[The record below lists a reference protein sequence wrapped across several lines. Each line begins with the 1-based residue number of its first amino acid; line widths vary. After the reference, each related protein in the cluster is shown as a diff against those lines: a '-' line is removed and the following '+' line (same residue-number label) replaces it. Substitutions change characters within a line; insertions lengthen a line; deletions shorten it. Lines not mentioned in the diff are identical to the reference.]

1 MTSISTLLPTYATID
16 LAALAYNLSQI
27 KRCLSPTC
35 DIMAIV
41 KANAYGHG
49 AVETA
54 HALARQGIKRFA
66 VASLD
71 EGIALRHAGLS
82 ASIVV
87 LGALLEDQ
95 VPDLLAHQLTPVISD
110 GHILPTLAK
119 AARSQPAPYPI
130 HLKVETG
137 MGRLGFSP
145 EELLSLLDDP
155 ILRNPLQI
163 EGLMT
168 HLADAD
174 GTDSAFTER
183 QLGIFRSMLEQARQ
197 HGLTIPFLHTANSA
211 AIVRFPD
218 AHFSLVRPGLML
230 YGYHTLPPSISA
242 PNLKPVL
249 SLQSTIVQLRSIPS
263 GGTVS
268 YNRTFVAQRPTRI
281 AVLPIGYADGY
292 SRRLSYR
299 GSVLIQ
305 GRRAPIIG
313 LVCMDMIMIDVTD
326 LGPVRVGEIVTLIGQ
341 QGGESIWADEV
352 ADWIDTIPYE
362 ILCGIGPRVPRI
374 YETAARDERDHE

>member
-1 MTSISTLLPTYATID
+1 
-16 LAALAYNLSQI
+16 
-27 KRCLSPTC
+27 
-35 DIMAIV
+35 MAVV

-54 HALARQGIKRFA
+54 HALARQGIERFA

-87 LGALLEDQ
+87 LGALLDNQ
-95 VPDLLAHQLTPVISD
+95 VPDLVAHRLTPVISD
-110 GHILPTLAK
+110 GRILPTLAM
-119 AARSQPAPYPI
+119 AARSHPAPYPI

-145 EELLSLLDDP
+145 EELLSLLTDP
-155 ILRNPLQI
+155 IFRTPLQI

-183 QLGIFRSMLEQARQ
+183 QLGVYRSMLAQIKQR
-197 HGLTIPFLHTANSA
+197 GFTVPLLHAANSA
-211 AIVRFPD
+211 AIVRFPES
-218 AHFSLVRPGLML
+218 HFSLVRPGIML
-230 YGYHTLPPSISA
+230 YGYHTLPPSIPA
-242 PNLKPVL
+242 PDLKPVL
-249 SLQSTIVQLRSIPS
+249 SLQSTIVQLRNIPR

-268 YNRTFVAQRPTRI
+268 YNRTFVAERPTRI

-292 SRRLSYR
+292 SRRLSHR

-305 GRRAPIIG
+305 GRRAPIVG
-313 LVCMDMIMIDVTD
+313 LVCMDMIMVDVTD
-326 LGPVRVGEIVTLIGQ
+326 LGPVQAGETVMLIGH
-341 QGGESIWADEV
+341 QGKESIWADEV
-352 ADWIDTIPYE
+352 SGWMDTIPYE
-362 ILCGIGPRVPRI
+362 VLCGIGPRVPRL
-374 YETAARDERDHE
+374 YESA

>member
-1 MTSISTLLPTYATID
+1 MTSNSTLLPTYATIH
-16 LAALAYNLSQI
+16 LAALAHNLSQI
-27 KRCLSPTC
+27 KRYLSHDC
-35 DIMAIV
+35 DIMAVV

-54 HALARQGIKRFA
+54 QALSHQGIERFA

-71 EGIALRHAGLS
+71 EGITLRHADLS
-82 ASIVV
+82 ASIIV
-87 LGALLEDQ
+87 LGAPLEEQ
-95 VPDLLAHQLTPVISD
+95 VPDLVAYRLTPVVSD
-110 GHILPTLAK
+110 GLILPSLAK

-130 HLKVETG
+130 HLKLETG
-137 MGRLGFSP
+137 MGRLGLSP

-155 ILRNPLQI
+155 ILRGPLHI

-183 QLGIFRSMLEQARQ
+183 QLGLFRSLVEQIQQR
-197 HGLTIPFLHTANSA
+197 GLTIPLLHTANSA

-218 AHFSLVRPGLML
+218 THFSLVRPGIML
-230 YGYHTLPPSISA
+230 YGYHTLPPSIPA
-242 PNLKPVL
+242 PDLKPVL
-249 SLQSTIVQLRSIPS
+249 SLQSTIVQLRSIPR

-268 YNRTFVAQRPTRI
+268 YNGTFVAKRPTRI

-292 SRRLSYR
+292 SRRLSHR
-299 GSVLIQ
+299 ASVLIQ

-326 LGPVRVGEIVTLIGQ
+326 FGPVQVGETVTLIGQ
-341 QGGESIWADEV
+341 QGQESIQADEV
-352 ADWIDTIPYE
+352 SSWMDTIPYE
-362 ILCGIGPRVPRI
+362 VLCGIGPRVPRL
-374 YETAARDERDHE
+374 YESA

>member
-1 MTSISTLLPTYATID
+1 MTSNFTLLPTYATIY
-16 LAALAYNLSQI
+16 LAALAHNLSQI
-27 KRCLSPTC
+27 KRYLSPDC
-35 DIMAIV
+35 DIMAVV

-54 HALARQGIKRFA
+54 QALSHQGIERFA

-71 EGIALRHAGLS
+71 EGITLRHADLS
-82 ASIVV
+82 ASIIV
-87 LGALLEDQ
+87 LGAPLEEQ
-95 VPDLLAHQLTPVISD
+95 VPDLVAYRLTPVVSD
-110 GHILPTLAK
+110 GLILPSLAK

-130 HLKVETG
+130 HLKLETG
-137 MGRLGFSP
+137 MGRLGLSP
-145 EELLSLLDDP
+145 EELLSVLDDP
-155 ILRNPLQI
+155 ILRGPLHI

-183 QLGIFRSMLEQARQ
+183 QLGLFRSMVEQIQQR
-197 HGLTIPFLHTANSA
+197 GLTIPLLHTANSA

-218 AHFSLVRPGLML
+218 THFSLVRAGIML
-230 YGYHTLPPSISA
+230 YGYHTLPPSIPA
-242 PNLKPVL
+242 PDLKPVL
-249 SLQSTIVQLRSIPS
+249 SLQSTIVQLRSIPR

-268 YNRTFVAQRPTRI
+268 YNGTFVAKRPTRI

-292 SRRLSYR
+292 SRRLSHR
-299 GSVLIQ
+299 ASVLIQ

-326 LGPVRVGEIVTLIGQ
+326 FGPVQVRETVTLIRQ
-341 QGGESIWADEV
+341 QGQE
-352 ADWIDTIPYE
+352 
-362 ILCGIGPRVPRI
+362 
-374 YETAARDERDHE
+374 